1 MSKWDKLIT
10 RICNLSKDLRF
21 DELRKVLESYGYEMN
36 APRSGSS
43 HYTFRET
50 LIKSLSDFTLE
61 FLYMTRN
68 SLTRTAS
75 FLRKAMTK
83 SCIKILVK
91 SDSAIESAFP

>member
-43 HYTFRET
+43 HYTFRKQAVCQ
-50 LIKSLSDFTLE
+50 LQYQS
-61 FLYMTRN
+61 MNR
-68 SLTRTAS
+68 
-75 FLRKAMTK
+75 LRKYMWK
-83 SCIKILVK
+83 W
-91 SDSAIESAFP
+91 

>member
-43 HYTFRET
+43 HYTFRKQGCMKISFNT
-50 LIKSLSDFTLE
+50 RRMCIMQWRPIIKRIT
-61 FLYMTRN
+61 
-68 SLTRTAS
+68 
-75 FLRKAMTK
+75 
-83 SCIKILVK
+83 
-91 SDSAIESAFP
+91 ESP

>member
-43 HYTFRET
+43 HYTFRKQGVCQLQYQGT
-50 LIKSLSDFTLE
+50 NQSRK
-61 FLYMTRN
+61 YM
-68 SLTRTAS
+68 
-75 FLRKAMTK
+75 
-83 SCIKILVK
+83 
-91 SDSAIESAFP
+91 